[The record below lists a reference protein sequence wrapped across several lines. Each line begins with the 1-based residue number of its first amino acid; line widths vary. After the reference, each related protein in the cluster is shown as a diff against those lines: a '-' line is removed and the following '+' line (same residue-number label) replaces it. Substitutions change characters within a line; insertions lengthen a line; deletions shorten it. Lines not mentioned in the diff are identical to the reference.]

1 MTKKSNFFRFLSIFL
16 ASFIACVAIYNNAFA
31 DCGGTETVLVNC
43 DVGGD
48 GGIFYIVR
56 VVMEVLLAGVG
67 VLSTISMVWA
77 GFTYL
82 TAGSDESKVSSAKTR
97 ILNTVGGI
105 VLSGLAFLVI
115 ELLLP
120 GGYMRDVNVTKIA
133 LSFEGE
139 TEVGQNAKTKI
150 TIEPID
156 ANDLTYS
163 LTSDDKSIV
172 SVSNSNVKCIKEGKA
187 VVKVI
192 SANGLVDTEELTCKP
207 KTEFERIEV
216 PQRSGQDYSSGG
228 AGVAYDPGRKS
239 ELISLYESTPDI
251 TWEKLKKYANDKYGI
266 HEDNFIGIIAWA
278 RIENYEQNDL
288 GNGELTYTAYLCNS
302 VGINKALAYEKR
314 GNGSGW
320 LDEMLTGGRNGWGS
334 VYQNARYYGSSGYY
348 QSNLNMVKVA
358 LDNLYPDITNCS
370 GNPLPAGK
378 KLVFQTKNS
387 AGDAIYIW

>member
-1 MTKKSNFFRFLSIFL
+1 MAKKSNFFRFLSIFL
-16 ASFIACVAIYNNAFA
+16 ASFITCVAIYNIAFA

-56 VVMEVLLAGVG
+56 VVMEILLAGVG
-67 VLSTISMVWA
+67 VLSTISIVWA

-97 ILNTVGGI
+97 ILNTTGGI
-105 VLSGLAFLVI
+105 ILAGLAFLVI

-120 GGYMRDVNVTKIA
+120 GGFMRDVNVTKIS

-163 LTSDDKSIV
+163 LVSDDKSIV
-172 SVSNSNVKCIKEGKA
+172 SVSSSNVKCIKEGKA
-187 VVKVI
+187 LVKVI

-207 KTEFERIEV
+207 KTEFARIDV
-216 PQRSGQDYSSGG
+216 PERSGQDYSSGG
-228 AGVAYDPGRKS
+228 AGSAYDPSKIK
-239 ELISLYESTPDI
+239 ELVSVYESTPDI
-251 TWEKLKKYANDKYGI
+251 TWEKLKKYAYDKYGI
-266 HEDNFIGIIAWA
+266 HEDNFIGIVAWA
-278 RIENYEQNDL
+278 RIENYENSDP
-288 GNGELTYTAYLCNS
+288 GDGSLTYAAYLCNS
-302 VGINKALAYEKR
+302 VGINRALAHEKQ

-320 LDEMLTGGRNGWGS
+320 LDEMLAGGRGNWGS
-334 VYQNARYYGSSGYY
+334 VYLDARYYGSSGYY

-358 LDNLYPDITNCS
+358 LDNLYPNITNCS
-370 GNPLPAGK
+370 GDPAPAGK
-378 KLVFQTKNS
+378 TLVYQGKNN
-387 AGDAIYIW
+387 AGDTFYVW